1 METDTLLASPQSASW
16 NFQFQPFTISV
27 IFWLILV
34 VLLLIVSA
42 LLSGSETAYF
52 SLNEIDKQKLRKN
65 CKTGPRVLK
74 NLEDPEKLLAS
85 IMVANSF
92 IKIVFII
99 FSTVLFSQI
108 ITFQNWPVF
117 WFTAQI
123 ILIFILLF
131 LFAGVLP
138 KIFAYNYR
146 ITFSCLM
153 SFPLYLLLKIFQPVS
168 GLLFTSATMINH
180 RIHKHGKNLSIN
192 ELSQALKLSSNQEL
206 SEEKEIL
213 EGIAKFGNK
222 NVSEIMRPRI
232 DVVSL
237 DIKTSF
243 QGVLKLIVDSGFSRI
258 PVYSGSFDNIKGIL
272 YIKDIL
278 PHSHKPDSFK
288 WQTLIRPPFYVPETK
303 KINSLLKE
311 FQKNKV
317 HLAVVIDEYGGT
329 SGIVTLEDVLEEI
342 VGDIVDEFDEEE
354 QFYSQISESEFLFDG
369 KTLLGD
375 FFRIVKCDDT
385 IFNKI
390 KGEAETLAGLILEIK
405 GEIPGLK
412 EKMEYKHFV
421 FTVEAVDNRRIKQIK
436 VEFDRNY
443 SEIKSGRHNNQN
455 Q

>member
-1 METDTLLASPQSASW
+1 METDTVLTSTQLATW

-27 IFWLILV
+27 FLSLV
-34 VLLLIVSA
+34 TVLLLLIVSA
-42 LLSGSETAYF
+42 LLSGSEAAYF
-52 SLNEIDKQKLRKN
+52 SLNEVDKQKLKKKI
-65 CKTGPRVLK
+65 KTDSKVFD
-74 NLEDPEKLLAS
+74 NLENPEKLLAT
-85 IMVANSF
+85 ILVANSF
-92 IKIVFII
+92 IKVAIII
-99 FSTVLFSQI
+99 FTASFFSLI
-108 ITFQNWPVF
+108 ITIQNLPVLEF
-117 WFTAQI
+117 IVQVL
-123 ILIFILLF
+123 LIFTLLI
-131 LFAGVLP
+131 LFAEVLP
-138 KIFAYNYR
+138 KIIASRYKIGFVR
-146 ITFSCLM
+146 LM
-153 SFPLYLLLKIFQPVS
+153 AFPLYLSGKILSPLS
-168 GLLFTSATMINH
+168 GLLISSTTLVNQRML
-180 RIHKHGKNLSIN
+180 KHGKNFSMDKI
-192 ELSQALKLSSNQEL
+192 SQALKLTSEQEL

-213 EGIAKFGNK
+213 EGIVKFGNK
-222 NVSEIMRPRI
+222 NVSEIMKPRI

-237 DIKTSF
+237 DLRTSF

-278 PHSHKPDSFK
+278 PHSHKVDSFK

-342 VGDIVDEFDEEE
+342 VGEIVDEFDEEE
-354 QFYSQISESEFLFDG
+354 HFFSKISENIFLFDG

-375 FFRIVKCDDT
+375 FFKIVKCDDT
-385 IFNKI
+385 VFNKI
-390 KGEAETLAGLILEIK
+390 KGDAETLAGLILEIK

-412 EKMEYKHFV
+412 EKTEYKQFV

-436 VEFDRNY
+436 VEINRDFFESKNGRN
-443 SEIKSGRHNNQN
+443 NNKN